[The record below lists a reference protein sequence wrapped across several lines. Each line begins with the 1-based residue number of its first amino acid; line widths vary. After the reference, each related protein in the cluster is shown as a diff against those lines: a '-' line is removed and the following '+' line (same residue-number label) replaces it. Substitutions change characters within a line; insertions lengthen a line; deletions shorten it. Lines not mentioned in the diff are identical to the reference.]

1 MCSGWPGTFPST
13 DRRRSSSCYATPAIG
28 TLRSLDH
35 RSGPTKSS
43 SFADSCPARSCGPP
57 TGPHTRPCSPIGSS
71 ARPCRSSSSR
81 RWRPGCPSRSPA
93 SIRFGNWRRRRAWC
107 SRGSETLE
115 TWRERSN
122 KCSMTGCEPRP
133 YGRIGNGFVPLPTGR
148 PSREPSRPW
157 FNDRSRYVF
166 GRGFLNVGT
175 FQRGHERMIPLEKP
189 RVVGA
194 TFPYVGLA
202 VAVLALYAIVAVTIP
217 PNLYRSAIAVAAFFA
232 MGYCA
237 LALIA
242 GGRLALS
249 PAEILAFTV
258 GLTILI
264 TSLSALAVSIV
275 GIPITEFAVVIIGL
289 PIGVVAFLMRRPATG
304 PVEALVAFGGRLLDF
319 TDYSA
324 GERAVAIALFLA
336 VIGALGV
343 FISIAGVGYPDP
355 HTAALGI
362 DGPYGSGGTLDPL
375 PYTFVRGTA
384 HVIVGTVLGHRRS
397 PLADSDHGPSD
408 GLRECGHD
416 GRHRRS
422 RSTGRFRGSTVWTR
436 PDRLRRSRLG
446 RRARNGDP
454 WRTFPRSPGAG

>member
-1 MCSGWPGTFPST
+1 
-13 DRRRSSSCYATPAIG
+13 
-28 TLRSLDH
+28 
-35 RSGPTKSS
+35 
-43 SFADSCPARSCGPP
+43 
-57 TGPHTRPCSPIGSS
+57 
-71 ARPCRSSSSR
+71 
-81 RWRPGCPSRSPA
+81 
-93 SIRFGNWRRRRAWC
+93 
-107 SRGSETLE
+107 
-115 TWRERSN
+115 
-122 KCSMTGCEPRP
+122 
-133 YGRIGNGFVPLPTGR
+133 
-148 PSREPSRPW
+148 
-157 FNDRSRYVF
+157 
-166 GRGFLNVGT
+166 
-175 FQRGHERMIPLEKP
+175 MIPLERP

-217 PNLYRSAIAVAAFFA
+217 PNLFRSALALAAFFA

-304 PVEALVAFGGRLLDF
+304 PVEALVAFGGRLFNF
-319 TDYSA
+319 TDYSG
-324 GERAVAIALFLA
+324 GEKAVAIALFLA
-336 VIGALGV
+336 IIGALGV

-362 DGPYGSGGTLDPL
+362 DGPYGSGGTPDPL

-384 HVIVGTVLGHRRS
+384 HVIVVTVLGNETPGSFGVRIRLIPLNATGTEPFHS
-397 PLADSDHGPSD
+397 VPTTFPLALDAFAEHRDSIAVAAEGRWTNSYSIAIDPVGNFT
-408 GLRECGHD
+408 LRFDLLDSSNRAIAGAHLPIQTTDPPVVSASKATTVGIDVRGARVGSGVLRSGHD
-416 GRHRRS
+416 LI
-422 RSTGRFRGSTVWTR
+422 
-436 PDRLRRSRLG
+436 D
-446 RRARNGDP
+446 
-454 WRTFPRSPGAG
+454 